1 MDLDPGSTRIY
12 PCALCGVDTPHR
24 IRSRRGNRCA
34 VVCTNCT
41 GGALVGADEL
51 LLYQVRWEEE
61 LRQILA
67 ELAERDTPGDDRRP

>member
-12 PCALCGVDTPHR
+12 RCALCGVDTPHR

-34 VVCTNCT
+34 VVCTHCA
-41 GGALVGADEL
+41 GGALVGTDDL

-67 ELAERDTPGDDRRP
+67 ELAENDMPKDDRWH